1 MKRIWDW
8 IDARP
13 HRFPLILLAHTTLM
27 VGITASVLF
36 GLSREPGTGVA
47 TASASASIAGS
58 SPHLRV
64 MATAVRAATLV
75 IDVRSVVR

>member
-1 MKRIWDW
+1 VKRIWDW